1 MLGEKQQGW
10 LKKKSKHFLGIWQK
24 RYFVVNLD
32 KAELEYFEKGNSEY
46 IKTAK
51 PNGSIQF
58 TDIIAVEPET
68 KSQSDF
74 IVSIRTDTNYR
85 SKERKFLLRAPN
97 AESMHNW
104 IRHLK
109 NAIIGHKRS
118 ASCLPPGIERSPL
131 KLGSSVR
138 RTGSITSL
146 SSGHGHTHKFA
157 RMNGKVPNNGKS
169 SSGNSQTPFSAPITP
184 LSSSNTRAFMGSGR
198 QSTRDSVPKLK
209 NTAQVLG
216 LLGSKEGW
224 LEKRGVG
231 ISSNVKEI
239 GSAQVSKTEFFIVGP
254 NRKLEINA
262 PNEEISVLFHPT
274 NSTSEIRDQWIGY
287 FDRLIAHLDGRRV
300 SFSGEKVNNVPSSII
315 VTTYDILLPKARSV
329 TSQNSGDSGSRQPIE
344 FPSHISVQLVAIQRF
359 MSATLQAD
367 EWLLAN
373 PHPYGWETKPPGEF
387 LQSLSDGVLI
397 ARFFQAL
404 EPYVLDERALNLPL
418 PQACRQNRSERK
430 RKDSIRKRSVLG
442 YDGNMNGG
450 PMKEESNL
458 KPGENNE
465 RNRSPSP
472 GIRKDRQSPTNH
484 ISSGSPF
491 AMNRRPSENSIGTNT
506 SNGELNEHEMSEN
519 LTLIIQSCRP
529 IGLNVSLKPMHV
541 LEADLNLD
549 YAVKVIDF
557 LWKLINR
564 HVEKDLNVIRSK
576 HLLELVIRQ
585 FKLPD
590 PKDWEDVHLR
600 RIKAISPSIVMKM
613 LKAELIHRLD
623 RMTLEKFRKRDE
635 AFHLVVAI
643 GGLLAAAKPKHQDPI
658 LKILSEVISS
668 IDSAT
673 LAEEDRDDVESKEE
687 KNGPLMLN
695 NSIDKMETESSGLQS
710 PDTELSKTKFM
721 ESVAGKADDG
731 GGQKEKVKKEKRSAE
746 DGLLLTFEQLGIL
759 QHAVV
764 SMLDECDGLKEQEDV
779 GMNLWCSFV
788 FQRSVIPGQTPGIK
802 EPYLSSDRLEI
813 LKQTPKRARD
823 ERILIEWINSLLES
837 FMGAKDSTKKIAS
850 TSDKKN
856 TKVSFAGMT
865 KMLKASSS
873 RTPTLSSTNE
883 LKSDSSVVKNK
894 SLINRFI
901 MEDGGLLLLKILDM
915 LEPGSVDWEKIGFEP
930 MTLFQRSFNYN
941 SIVKVASLEPFMLQL
956 NFIGGEDLG
965 NGNRK
970 LTLALLWQLMRYH
983 LYTFLEQVHKVSVN
997 RGGGLVLAIRDGETR
1012 FSDKHVLAWAN
1023 EIIEEAYELRGEP
1036 EIPDGKFSL
1045 TSKCKIRS
1053 FKEDHLKDSIY
1064 FMLLIWAMKPLSIK
1078 WSFVAPGS

>member
-146 SSGHGHTHKFA
+146 SSGHGHTHKVKGDRAVMRRNRLSKTKFA

-231 ISSNVKEI
+231 NRNLKKRFFRIHWNRFSTNNDPSVILAYYKNGKSGTPPK
-239 GSAQVSKTEFFIVGP
+239 GSMIIYGDRTDVDIISKTEFFIVGP

-262 PNEEISVLFHPT
+262 PNEEI
-274 NSTSEIRDQWIGY
+274 RDQWIGY
-287 FDRLIAHLDGRRV
+287 FDRLIAHLDVLCDRQNDDDGGRIANNAFWITSQQFITKEDDGRRV
-300 SFSGEKVNNVPSSII
+300 SFSGE
-315 VTTYDILLPKARSV
+315 KARSV

-442 YDGNMNGG
+442 NMNGG

-519 LTLIIQSCRP
+519 LTLIIQ
-529 IGLNVSLKPMHV
+529 
-541 LEADLNLD
+541 
-549 YAVKVIDF
+549 
-557 LWKLINR
+557 
-564 HVEKDLNVIRSK
+564 
-576 HLLELVIRQ
+576 
-585 FKLPD
+585 
-590 PKDWEDVHLR
+590 
-600 RIKAISPSIVMKM
+600 
-613 LKAELIHRLD
+613 
-623 RMTLEKFRKRDE
+623 
-635 AFHLVVAI
+635 
-643 GGLLAAAKPKHQDPI
+643 
-658 LKILSEVISS
+658 
-668 IDSAT
+668 
-673 LAEEDRDDVESKEE
+673 
-687 KNGPLMLN
+687 
-695 NSIDKMETESSGLQS
+695 
-710 PDTELSKTKFM
+710 
-721 ESVAGKADDG
+721 
-731 GGQKEKVKKEKRSAE
+731 
-746 DGLLLTFEQLGIL
+746 
-759 QHAVV
+759 
-764 SMLDECDGLKEQEDV
+764 
-779 GMNLWCSFV
+779 
-788 FQRSVIPGQTPGIK
+788 
-802 EPYLSSDRLEI
+802 
-813 LKQTPKRARD
+813 
-823 ERILIEWINSLLES
+823 
-837 FMGAKDSTKKIAS
+837 
-850 TSDKKN
+850 
-856 TKVSFAGMT
+856 
-865 KMLKASSS
+865 
-873 RTPTLSSTNE
+873 
-883 LKSDSSVVKNK
+883 VKNK
-894 SLINRFI
+894 ETKKCF
-901 MEDGGLLLLKILDM
+901 
-915 LEPGSVDWEKIGFEP
+915 
-930 MTLFQRSFNYN
+930 
-941 SIVKVASLEPFMLQL
+941 QL
-956 NFIGGEDLG
+956 N
-965 NGNRK
+965 
-970 LTLALLWQLMRYH
+970 
-983 LYTFLEQVHKVSVN
+983 S
-997 RGGGLVLAIRDGETR
+997 
-1012 FSDKHVLAWAN
+1012 
-1023 EIIEEAYELRGEP
+1023 
-1036 EIPDGKFSL
+1036 
-1045 TSKCKIRS
+1045 
-1053 FKEDHLKDSIY
+1053 
-1064 FMLLIWAMKPLSIK
+1064 
-1078 WSFVAPGS
+1078 